1 MVELVAISITGRY
14 FGLQVGFPGERL
26 AMDVVGP
33 FPKSDQ
39 GNKYVL
45 IISDYFTR
53 WTEAYPIPNQEAVTI
68 AETLVKEYICRYG
81 VPQYLH
87 TDQGRNFES
96 KIIKEVCELLGI
108 NKTRTSP
115 YHPQS
120 DGMVER
126 FNRTLEA
133 MLSKYVSSVHEA
145 TTFTPYFMMFGR
157 EICLPIHIMFGT
169 QVDQEPL
176 THGSYAATLRAETE
190 NAYHIVRTRMQRV
203 QKRTKDYY
211 DKNVTGSVF
220 ERGDRVRVYLPCTSK
235 GQTRKLWR
243 PWTGPYRVVKKISDV
258 VYRVQLEGGRKRKV
272 VHFNRLKKCEEDK
285 TD

>member
-1 MVELVAISITGRY
+1 M
-14 FGLQVGFPGERL
+14 
-26 AMDVVGP
+26 M
-33 FPKSDQ
+33 
-39 GNKYVL
+39 
-45 IISDYFTR
+45 
-53 WTEAYPIPNQEAVTI
+53 AY
-68 AETLVKEYICRYG
+68 R
-81 VPQYLH
+81 
-87 TDQGRNFES
+87 
-96 KIIKEVCELLGI
+96 
-108 NKTRTSP
+108 
-115 YHPQS
+115 
-120 DGMVER
+120 
-126 FNRTLEA
+126 
-133 MLSKYVSSVHEA
+133 SSVHEA

-157 EICLPIHIMFGT
+157 EICLPIDIMFGT

-176 THGSYAATLRAETE
+176 THGSYAATLRAKTE

-220 ERGDRVRVYLPCTSK
+220 ERGDRVRVYQPCTSK